1 MVEIYD
7 QSCMI
12 SRLLLSSGR
21 MKQLPV
27 LEVRYYSIISAIDL
41 DPSLPLGRGNEGMML
56 LKQP

>member
-27 LEVRYYSIISAIDL
+27 LEVRYYCIVSAIDL
-41 DPSLPLGRGNEGMML
+41 DPR
-56 LKQP
+56 